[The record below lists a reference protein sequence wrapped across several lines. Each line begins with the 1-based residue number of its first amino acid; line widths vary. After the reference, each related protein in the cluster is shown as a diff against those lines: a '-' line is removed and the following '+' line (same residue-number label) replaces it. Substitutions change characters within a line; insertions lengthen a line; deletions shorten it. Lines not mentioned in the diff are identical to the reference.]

1 MPPSVPPPPLITSVL
16 GLGLEAFVTVRAA
29 MAMGIADARAAF
41 ELTLHAG
48 EHQGFMVLAG
58 VEPLL
63 DALERL
69 RARVE
74 ELDWLESVGAIDA
87 PARRR
92 LAESRFVCDVDAVA
106 EGSVVFAGDAVLVV
120 EGPYWQAQL
129 VGGLAQAALTD
140 STLVATRFAR
150 LALASRGAVDLVEQ
164 GAVRA
169 HRLGGAPI
177 LARAAYI
184 GGAAATTSALAG
196 RRYGIPVTEMDGSA
210 ERIALARGTARVV
223 PQAGLEPLDELAVLE
238 LREAGGAHTHGRNA
252 RRRVAVAAEGAPG
265 GASRASY
272 DLASIEDSG
281 SWSPRMRVGADA
293 ASSSDPGRKL
303 LVRYFDREGQPVAD
317 VAHAMNER
325 MLRVAG
331 GRYVDRVTG
340 LPGKLAASSSE
351 PLRSSMMRAGKR
363 ANPPEPVSALRERA
377 ELSLE
382 KLDEAHKRLASPAR
396 YPVGV
401 TPQLAALK
409 AELLASIT
417 PS

>member
-1 MPPSVPPPPLITSVL
+1 MPTSVPPLPLMTSVL
-16 GLGLEAFVTVRAA
+16 GLGLEAFVTVRAS
-29 MAMGIADARAAF
+29 MALGIADARAAF
-41 ELTLHAG
+41 ELKLHPG

-58 VEPLL
+58 VEPLV

-87 PARRR
+87 AARRR
-92 LAESRFVCDVDAVA
+92 LAESRFVCDVDAVP
-106 EGSVVFAGDAVLVV
+106 EGSVVFGGEAVLVV

-150 LALASRGAVDLVEQ
+150 LSLASRREVELVEQ

-184 GGAAATTSALAG
+184 GGAAATTSALAA
-196 RRYGIPVTEMDGSA
+196 RRYGIPVSEMNGSA
-210 ERIALARGTARVV
+210 ERIALARGTARVTR
-223 PQAGLEPLDELAVLE
+223 QAELEPLDELAVLE
-238 LREAGGAHTHGRNA
+238 LREAGDAHGEGRDG

-272 DLASIEDSG
+272 DLASIENDG
-281 SWSPRMRVGADA
+281 SWSPRMRVGVDA

-303 LVRYFDREGQPVAD
+303 LVRYFDRDGRPVAD

-325 MLRVAG
+325 MLRANG

-340 LPGKLAASSSE
+340 LPGKLAAASSE
-351 PLRSSMMRAGKR
+351 PLRSSIMRAGKR
-363 ANPPEPVSALRERA
+363 ANASEPVSALRERA
-377 ELSLE
+377 ERSLE
-382 KLDEAHKRLASPAR
+382 RLGEAHKRLASPAR
-396 YPVGV
+396 YPLGV

-409 AELLASIT
+409 AELLATLT

>member
-16 GLGLEAFVTVRAA
+16 GLGLESFVTVRASVA
-29 MAMGIADARAAF
+29 LGIADARAAF
-41 ELTLHAG
+41 ELTLRPA
-48 EHQGFMVLAG
+48 EHLGFMVLAG
-58 VEPLL
+58 VEPLI

-74 ELDWLESVGAIDA
+74 ELDWLESIGAIDG

-92 LAESRFVCDVDAVA
+92 LSESRFVCDVDAVP
-106 EGSVVFAGDAVLVV
+106 EGSVVFGGEAVLVV

-129 VGGLAQAALTD
+129 VGGLVLAALTD

-150 LALASRGAVDLVEQ
+150 LAHASHGAVELVEE
-164 GAVRA
+164 GSAIA

-184 GGAAATTSALAG
+184 GGASATTSALAG
-196 RRYGIPVTEMDGSA
+196 RRYGLPVTELKGSTD
-210 ERIALARGTARVV
+210 RIALARGTARVL
-223 PQAGLEPLDELAVLE
+223 PHAELDERTALE
-238 LREAGGAHTHGRNA
+238 LREGGGGRRPA
-252 RRRVAVAAEGAPG
+252 PVAADGSPG
-265 GASRASY
+265 GAARASY

-303 LVRYFDREGQPVAD
+303 LVRYFDRDGSPVAD

-325 MLRVAG
+325 MLRASG
-331 GRYVDRVTG
+331 GRYVDRATG

-351 PLRSSMMRAGKR
+351 PLRASVMRAGKR
-363 ANPPEPVSALRERA
+363 ANPPEPVLALRERA
-377 ELSLE
+377 QRSLE
-382 KLDEAHKRLASPAR
+382 KLGEAHKRLAAPAR

-409 AELLASIT
+409 AELLASIA
-417 PS
+417 P

>member
-16 GLGLEAFVTVRAA
+16 GLGLESFVTVRAA
-29 MAMGIADARAAF
+29 IALGIADARAAF
-41 ELTLHAG
+41 ELTLHPG
-48 EHQGFMVLAG
+48 EHHGFMVLAG
-58 VEPLL
+58 VEPLV

-69 RARVE
+69 RTRVD
-74 ELDWLESVGAIDA
+74 ELDWLESVGAIDG
-87 PARRR
+87 PARRK

-106 EGSVVFAGDAVLVV
+106 EGSVVFGGEAVLVV

-129 VGGLAQAALTD
+129 VGGLALAALTD

-150 LALASRGAVDLVEQ
+150 LALASRGGVELVEQ
-164 GAVRA
+164 GSAAA

-184 GGAAATTSALAG
+184 GGAAATTNALAA
-196 RRYGIPVTEMDGSA
+196 RRYGIPVAEMKASA
-210 ERIALARGTARVV
+210 DRIALARGTARVV
-223 PQAGLEPLDELAVLE
+223 PQPELDEPAALE
-238 LREAGGAHTHGRNA
+238 LREAKSASGEGRSA
-252 RRRVAVAAEGAPG
+252 RRRAPVPGDGAPG

-272 DLASIEDSG
+272 DLASIDDGG
-281 SWSPRMRVGADA
+281 SWSPRMRVGVDA

-303 LVRYFDREGQPVAD
+303 LVRYFDRDGSPVAD

-331 GRYVDRVTG
+331 GRYVDRATG
-340 LPGKLAASSSE
+340 LPGKLAAASSE
-351 PLRSSMMRAGKR
+351 PLRTSMMRAGKR
-363 ANPPEPVSALRERA
+363 ANPPEPPAALRERA
-377 ELSLE
+377 EGSLE
-382 KLDEAHKRLASPAR
+382 KLGEAHRRLASPVR

-409 AELLASIT
+409 AELLSSIT